1 MFAREAPSYPSGF
14 IATVV
19 CLASS
24 IIIIIALRFY
34 LIWENNKRNQQ
45 GEVPA
50 IVEVDGVQVP
60 IGVLNLLD
68 KTDREL
74 YQFRYVY

>member
-1 MFAREAPSYPSGF
+1 MFAREAPGFPSGF
-14 IATVV
+14 IAIVV

-24 IIIIIALRFY
+24 IIIIIALGCY
-34 LIWENNKRNQQ
+34 LIWENNKRDQQ

-50 IVEVDGVQVP
+50 FVEVDGVQVP
-60 IGVLNLLD
+60 IGVLNLFD